1 MNYKLRT
8 KKAFT
13 LIELVTAVAL
23 LALVL
28 MFSGI
33 IFKVSIES
41 YRTASANVEIMQKLR
56 VITEQLNTDFRGLQ
70 KDAPLMIWFQQD
82 SGNVN
87 QRYDQIMFFTVGD
100 FQSTQLY
107 SGSPAEPAPSG
118 ASVKGNTARI
128 YYGQAM
134 VNSTTSGFV
143 APWNQWYENAADKML
158 NVRARTLARRQ
169 HILTADPTLF
179 VFPDIANFG
188 VNFSAGNNDKFE
200 HDRISLAQ
208 WKAIASEPNTVGN
221 NNIVDTCFG
230 NRPKIDVQNPVPLGL
245 HMLMCQGVGSISVQW
260 EYPYNIEYRWWPS
273 SDPDGNPGTRDS
285 DFDPNA
291 MGAITVNQQFGMY
304 FNMPDG
310 IRYDLTLNRQWF
322 RPEHARTQ
330 AQPGSQIFAPSFY
343 PRALKFTF
351 TLYDSK
357 NIIKGG
363 RPFTHIVYLEN

>member
-1 MNYKLRT
+1 
-8 KKAFT
+8 
-13 LIELVTAVAL
+13 
-23 LALVL
+23 

-41 YRTASANVEIMQKLR
+41 YRTAAANTEIMQKLR
-56 VITEQLNTDFRGLQ
+56 VITDQLNADFRGLQ
-70 KDAPLMIWFQQD
+70 KDAPLMVWFQQD
-82 SGNVN
+82 PTDPN
-87 QRYDQIMFFTVGD
+87 QRYDQVMFFAVGD

-107 SGSPAEPAPSG
+107 LAGPLGAVPDPAG
-118 ASVKGNTARI
+118 TILVRGNAARI
-128 YYGQAM
+128 YYSQAM
-134 VNSTTSGFV
+134 VFSPTTGPIGSFV
-143 APWNQWYENAADKML
+143 YPWLQRFENVPDKML

-169 HILTADPTLF
+169 HILTADTSLF
-179 VFPDIANFG
+179 PFPVIADVN
-188 VNFSAGNNDKFE
+188 NFSRANNDGFE
-200 HDRISLAQ
+200 HDSISLAR
-208 WKAIASEPNTVGN
+208 WKAIAGEPNSFGN
-221 NNIVDTCFG
+221 NKIVDTCFG
-230 NRPKIDVQNPVPLGL
+230 NRPKIDVQNPVPQGL
-245 HMLMCQGVGSISVQW
+245 HILMCQGVGSIAVQW
-260 EYPYNIEYRWWPS
+260 EYQYFPGRYRWWPS

-310 IRYDLTLNRQWF
+310 IRYDLILNRQWF

-330 AQPGSQIFAPSFY
+330 AQPGSRIFPPSFY

>member
-1 MNYKLRT
+1 MNYKLQI

-41 YRTASANVEIMQKLR
+41 YRTAAANTEIMQKLR
-56 VITEQLNTDFRGLQ
+56 VITDQLNADFRGLQ
-70 KDAPLMIWFQQD
+70 KDAPLMVWFQQD
-82 SGNVN
+82 PTDPN
-87 QRYDQIMFFTVGD
+87 QRYDQVMFFAVGD

-107 SGSPAEPAPSG
+107 LAGPLGAVPDPAG
-118 ASVKGNTARI
+118 TILVRGNAARI
-128 YYGQAM
+128 YYSQAM
-134 VNSTTSGFV
+134 VFSPTTGPIGSFV
-143 APWNQWYENAADKML
+143 YPWLQRFENVPDKML

-179 VFPDIANFG
+179 AFPDIANFG
-188 VNFSAGNNDKFE
+188 VTFSAGNNDKFE

-245 HMLMCQGVGSISVQW
+245 HMLMCQGVGSISIQW
-260 EYPYNIEYRWWPS
+260 EYPFTSVEYRWWPS
-273 SDPDGNPGTRDS
+273 SDPNGDTNTEDS
-285 DFDPNA
+285 DFGLHA
-291 MGAITVNQQFGMY
+291 MNMNQFGIY

-310 IRYDLTLNRQWF
+310 VDLANWH

-330 AQPGSQIFAPSFY
+330 AQPGSRIFPPSFY

-363 RPFTHIVYLEN
+363 RRFTHIVYLEN